1 MGQRSLTCAS
11 MHSLGNNNKKKNS
24 KQAVSFPINFKLS

>member
-11 MHSLGNNNKKKNS
+11 MHSLGNNKKKNS

>member
-11 MHSLGNNNKKKNS
+11 MHSLGNNKKKEFKTS
-24 KQAVSFPINFKLS
+24 GKLSNKF